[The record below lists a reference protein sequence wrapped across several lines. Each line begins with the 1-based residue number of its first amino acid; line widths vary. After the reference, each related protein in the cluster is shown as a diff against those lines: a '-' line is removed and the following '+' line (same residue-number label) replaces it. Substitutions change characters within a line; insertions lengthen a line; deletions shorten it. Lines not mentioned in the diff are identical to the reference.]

1 MTAARQTGPAQ
12 SAMGETEALELAR
25 AYVALSN
32 AHRVELIRPM
42 FAAEAV
48 YRSSAVG
55 EYRGAAAI
63 ADMMQAFFARYPDAF
78 WLCENYRR
86 KNGRV
91 SFEFSLQASDAGTGV
106 HLQRSG
112 IEHIY
117 YDADGLISKLEVI
130 ATDNAEA

>member
-1 MTAARQTGPAQ
+1 MTATGRTGPAQ
-12 SAMGETEALELAR
+12 CAMSESEAVELAR

-42 FAAEAV
+42 FAADV
-48 YRSSAVG
+48 IYRSSAVG

-78 WLCENYRR
+78 WLCENYRFR
-86 KNGRV
+86 NGRV
-91 SFEFSLQASDAGTGV
+91 SFDFSLQASDASSGE

-117 YDADGLISKLEVI
+117 CDAAGLISKLEVI
-130 ATDNAEA
+130 ATGDTKA